1 MATGFPVALPGMR
14 IGILGGSFDPPHA
27 GHVHITKV
35 ARRRFGLDRVWWLV
49 SPGNPL
55 KPHGPAP
62 MSERLAAARRL
73 LDDPAVI
80 VTDAEARLGTRMTA
94 DTIFALKHRYPGVR
108 FVWLMGSDN
117 LCQFHLWDRWRDIA
131 EMVPIGVLARPGSR
145 NPARNSVAAQMLRR
159 WRLPQAQAA
168 SLAVQTPPAW
178 VLINLPMSPQ
188 SSSAIRAAR
197 AGRQTESGA

>member
-1 MATGFPVALPGMR
+1 MATAGMR

-27 GHVHITKV
+27 GHVHITRV
-35 ARRRFGLDRVWWLV
+35 ARSRFGLDRVWWLV

-55 KPHGPAP
+55 KQHGPAP
-62 MSERLAAARRL
+62 LAERIAAARRL

-80 VTDAEARLGTRMTA
+80 VTDLEARLKTRMTA
-94 DTIFALKHRYPGVR
+94 DTITVLKRHYPGVR

-131 EMVPIGVLARPGSR
+131 HMVPIGVLARPGSR
-145 NPARNSVAAQMLRR
+145 VAARNSVAARIMRP
-159 WRLPQAQAA
+159 WRLPQSSAA
-168 SLAVQTPPAW
+168 GLARRDPPAW
-178 VLINLPMSPQ
+178 VLINLPMTPQ

-197 AGRQTESGA
+197 AAGGAGARA